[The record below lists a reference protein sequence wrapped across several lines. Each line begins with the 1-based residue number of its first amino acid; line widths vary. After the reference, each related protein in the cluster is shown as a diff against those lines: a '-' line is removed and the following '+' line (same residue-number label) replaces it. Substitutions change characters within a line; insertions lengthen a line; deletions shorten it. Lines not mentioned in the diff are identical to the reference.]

1 MYLKET
7 LTLPEELRVLNS
19 LQDMKITHNA
29 VIMVEQKTAE
39 ELAAD
44 AGASE
49 APGAQRNAN
58 ADIENIDDSE
68 NLRTV
73 IASVAGFEDFQRY

>member
-19 LQDMKITHNA
+19 LQDMKIPHNA
-29 VIMVEQKTAE
+29 VIMVEQKTPE

-44 AGASE
+44 ASAAE
-49 APGAQRNAN
+49 VPGA
-58 ADIENIDDSE
+58 
-68 NLRTV
+68 
-73 IASVAGFEDFQRY
+73 